1 MAKLGQCPKCGG
13 EIRFAATPPSTCP
26 HCSATLRSKKRPVQP
41 APPPLPPGV
50 VPQSDAS
57 QRVRD
62 LLSEA
67 PLRPSV
73 AEYSVLAASLL
84 LTVTAV
90 LFATLGGR
98 APREV
103 VALGEALEDAAA
115 FPELA
120 RALPLSDVQVAE
132 QVQNVQTRKTVPEL
146 VESLQAIAGG
156 TSNLEPR
163 SDERVAAGRPGKR
176 KAASG

>member
-1 MAKLGQCPKCGG
+1 
-13 EIRFAATPPSTCP
+13 
-26 HCSATLRSKKRPVQP
+26 
-41 APPPLPPGV
+41 
-50 VPQSDAS
+50 
-57 QRVRD
+57 
-62 LLSEA
+62 A

-132 QVQNVQTRKTVPEL
+132 QVQNVQTRKTVREL
-146 VESLQAIAGG
+146 VESLQGAAGG
-156 TSNLEPR
+156 TSNLEPQQQR
-163 SDERVAAGRPGKR
+163 VYVLEMTRDPRPPVAEAAVRAVAHFESDAAEAVLREAVVHPSQSVRRAAVEVA
-176 KAASG
+176 